1 MTEPKDPR
9 RSLTRS
15 DDPGFFRG
23 LTDQFKLVL
32 RLMGDKRVPF
42 YLKAL
47 PLGTLAYFVVPDLA
61 FGPIDD
67 AVIIG
72 LGTYIF
78 IEMCPQH
85 VVEEHRARLRGEA
98 VSGKPDG
105 EVVDAD
111 FKQE

>member
-1 MTEPKDPR
+1 MTEPKNPR
-9 RSLTRS
+9 RSIARS
-15 DDPGFFRG
+15 DDSGFFRG

-47 PLGTLAYFVVPDLA
+47 PLGTLVYFVVPDLA
-61 FGPIDD
+61 IGPIDD
-67 AVIIG
+67 AVIVG

-78 IEMCPQH
+78 IEMCPPN
-85 VVEEHRARLRGEA
+85 VVEEHRARLRGESMA
-98 VSGKPDG
+98 ATDSD
-105 EVVDAD
+105 VVDAD